1 MPSRSIHVVANS
13 KISFFLKFKKKKWLS
28 SCSLWTW
35 LPHGMWDPS
44 SLTKGQTYV
53 PCIARQIFDLWTTR
67 EIPILFYAEQYS
79 VMCLCVYKYIHTEV
93 SLSIYP
99 LMDTESC
106 FHILAIV
113 NNAAGKCACIFSS

>member
-1 MPSRSIHVVANS
+1 M
-13 KISFFLKFKKKKWLS
+13 FLALQDKFLTSGLPGK
-28 SCSLWTW
+28 SL
-35 LPHGMWDPS
+35 
-44 SLTKGQTYV
+44 
-53 PCIARQIFDLWTTR
+53 
-67 EIPILFYAEQYS
+67 ILFYAEQYS

-106 FHILAIV
+106 FHILAIL